1 MFFDDHSYQK
11 NLVKFSCPW
20 EKGRQCFETRW
31 YTDTTAYKTSTFYN
45 FRNGHCF
52 SINHRSV
59 LDLVR
64 PYEVYRFDFAQ
75 VSVPKDVCLQI
86 CLYLPLK
93 IDNGSSAQI
102 LASFL
107 PLMGFLLEKDNVF
120 WWPFIPKQFGKVV
133 LSLRKRRSM
142 LWNAVVIR
150 YNHCLQTSTLTT
162 FATNT
167 ASPSTIAPF

>member
-1 MFFDDHSYQK
+1 MVFDYHSYQK
-11 NLVKFSCPW
+11 KLVKFSCPW

-86 CLYLPLK
+86 CLC
-93 IDNGSSAQI
+93 
-102 LASFL
+102 
-107 PLMGFLLEKDNVF
+107 
-120 WWPFIPKQFGKVV
+120 
-133 LSLRKRRSM
+133 LSLKRFRITNKSYYTAQPNFI
-142 LWNAVVIR
+142 WN
-150 YNHCLQTSTLTT
+150 TDK
-162 FATNT
+162 
-167 ASPSTIAPF
+167 STIDQHSVWGFSSVCLPKAVCQENSTHHNIARFTGQRGRWRPELKSHAVHVY